1 MKKIFSNCADC
12 GENSSILT
20 QVSAGPEVVFLCSEC
35 YNFKYLN
42 EVQNKTKY
50 VEKKNK
56 KKDSYYGLGKFNY
69 LIFKFLCSR
78 FRL

>member
-20 QVSAGPEVVFLCSEC
+20 QVSAGPEIVFLCSEC

-50 VEKKNK
+50 VEKKK
-56 KKDSYYGLGKFNY
+56 
-69 LIFKFLCSR
+69 
-78 FRL
+78 